1 MIKEK
6 QQLLEF
12 LNTHI
17 AKGNMLEWMKITFTD
32 VGKDFL
38 VAEMP
43 VDKHVHQPAG
53 LLHGGASAALAESVG
68 STASYL
74 FIDANKQE
82 ARGIELQI
90 NHLRSMQTGKIKA
103 TARALHIGKTLHL
116 WEIRIENEENK
127 LVAHA
132 KLTNI
137 ILNK

>member
-74 FIDANKQE
+74 FIDAQKQE

-90 NHLRSMQTGKIKA
+90 NHLRSMQTGKVIA

>member
-12 LNTHI
+12 LNTRI

-90 NHLRSMQTGKIKA
+90 NHLRSMQTGKVKA
-103 TARALHIGKTLHL
+103 IARALHIGKTLHL

-137 ILNK
+137 VLNK